1 MPPGAPP
8 PTANPSEVRAYLLW
22 VLTNY
27 HSFTKTTARNL
38 PTAGHVAVAGT
49 CIVLKQPT
57 IRSCGERKLD
67 SICIKAYR
75 RIFGLIGASRLEE
88 SHVFVFSLASTFAI
102 HGFCLA
108 PALELGATI
117 RRICLAIALLTCYV
131 FARKERNAEYWFP
144 VWAIG
149 LVAGFVLTLVST

>member
-57 IRSCGERKLD
+57 IRSFAWRNRMYL
-67 SICIKAYR
+67 YV
-75 RIFGLIGASRLEE
+75 LPPIGRAVADGFDMWAIS
-88 SHVFVFSLASTFAI
+88 VSLASTFAI